1 MSTRVLGGLFI
12 AGAALGAAMVLAPHS
27 IAGSGIAGADAASGD
42 VFRIHTASLTQY
54 QQGPAVTAISD
65 FEFAGTWKLTHLRGP
80 DGALEDIDPALT
92 ARSEIVIG
100 DTGRLSGTVG
110 CNRFGTQISL
120 LDDRVALS
128 GVVSTRKACQGP
140 VWDAERGLYAAFKQ
154 TASMALDGD
163 TMVLVDARG
172 KEIARFVRA

>member
-27 IAGSGIAGADAASGD
+27 IAGGNADSGD

-80 DGALEDIDPALT
+80 DGALEGIDPGIT
-92 ARSEIVIG
+92 ARSQVIIG
-100 DTGRLSGTVG
+100 ETGRLSGTVG